1 MTLLNIIQFHPLR
14 DTLPDGTELR
24 LVLPVERTN
33 NKPLYITSDGRPFSH
48 VRVKDKATGDYRFEY
63 HPLKPIF
70 DTSKTNKYNGNRK
83 QKYLKMTRTYGYILI
98 HHAVALAFIGPRPV
112 EWLPPTPKIP
122 SWHLHAYDCHHL
134 NGITTDNRPSNLIW
148 LSQTEHRRFDAAL
161 AQGLILT
168 LTDPLAAAAEEPARD
183 YDIFIERD

>member
-48 VRVKDKATGDYRFEY
+48 VYVKDKSTGDYRFEY
-63 HPLKPIF
+63 HPIKPIF

-112 EWLPPTPKIP
+112 ERLPPSPKFP
-122 SWHLHAYDCHHL
+122 FGRLHPYDCHHL
-134 NGITTDNRPSNLIW
+134 NGITTDNRASNLIW
-148 LSQTEHRRFDAAL
+148 LSKADHRRFDDAL
-161 AQGLILT
+161 AKGLILT
-168 LTDPLAAAAEEPARD
+168 RTDPDCGAEPNRD
-183 YDIFIERD
+183 YDPFIERD